1 MLILRA
7 KVIFFLAESAESK
20 KKMYL
25 CAQID

>member
-1 MLILRA
+1 MLNMHEN
-7 KVIFFLAESAESK
+7 VIFFLAEREERK